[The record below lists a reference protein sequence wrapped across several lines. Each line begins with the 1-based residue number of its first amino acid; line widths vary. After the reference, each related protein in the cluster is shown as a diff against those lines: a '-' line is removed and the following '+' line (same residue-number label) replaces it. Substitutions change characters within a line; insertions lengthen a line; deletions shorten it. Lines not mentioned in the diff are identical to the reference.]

1 MTRILITGARDWTD
15 GDRLYEALSDLEYEY
30 PGAVLVHGDALGVD
44 REAAKQWELWGL
56 PTEAHPASDHATPLD
71 RNLHMVGLG
80 ADLCIAFATR
90 WASGTGHCARAAR
103 RAGIPTIDYGV
114 STAPEDR

>member
-1 MTRILITGARDWTD
+1 MTRILITGARAWKDYSA
-15 GDRLYEALSDLEYEY
+15 LYDVLWDLSDEYAD
-30 PGAVLVHGDALGVD
+30 AVLVHGDANGVD
-44 REAAKQWELWGL
+44 RVAASTWNLFGL

-114 STAPEDR
+114 STAPENR